1 MKAAGRARV
10 AATGGERAAAEEEDG
25 GGFRRAIICIG
36 ERRFRLRFVSS
47 IVFFVVVDECM
58 RVRIKILVIPVQVR
72 FDRLHGDD

>member
-10 AATGGERAAAEEEDG
+10 AETGGERAAAAEEDG
-25 GGFRRAIICIG
+25 GGFRRASICIG

-47 IVFFVVVDECM
+47 IVFFVVDECM

>member
-47 IVFFVVVDECM
+47 IVFFVVDECM
-58 RVRIKILVIPVQVR
+58 RVRIKILAIPVQVR
-72 FDRLHGDD
+72 FDRPHGDD

>member
-10 AATGGERAAAEEEDG
+10 AETGGERAAAAEEDG

-36 ERRFRLRFVSS
+36 ERRFRLCFVSS
-47 IVFFVVVDECM
+47 IVFFVVDECM

>member
-1 MKAAGRARV
+1 MRAAGRARV
-10 AATGGERAAAEEEDG
+10 AETGGERAAAEEEED
-25 GGFRRAIICIG
+25 GGFRRANICIG

-47 IVFFVVVDECM
+47 IVFFVVDECM